1 MKSKKV
7 LHIVTV
13 SFSIS
18 YFLGEQ
24 FRYLKNKTGNTY
36 FVACSDSPELF
47 FNAQKLG
54 YLPFS
59 FSITRKINPLGDI
72 KAIFQ
77 LMKFIKQNNID
88 VVVAHSPKGGLI
100 GMIAAFL
107 TGVRSRIYFRHG
119 IVYETSGGTKRFL
132 LKVIE
137 KISGNLAQKVVNVS
151 KDVEDIAI
159 KDRLNSKEKNI
170 ILGKGTCNG
179 VDSKVKYN
187 PKFYSQDEVD
197 ALKSKYNI
205 SDSDF
210 VVGFVG
216 RLVRDKGI
224 DDIIDAWKILSSK
237 YKNIKLL
244 LVGPFEERDSIK
256 ESNKSY
262 IKNSESIVFTDY
274 VQNTAIFYKLM
285 NIFILPTYR
294 EGFPTVALEASSMEL
309 PVIITKA
316 TGCKEAIIENKTG
329 VFIENSSYS
338 IVSGVEKYIN
348 NPNLIQKQGEA
359 GRKFVLDDFQQEK
372 IWDIINEKLDY

>member
-18 YFLGEQ
+18 YFLGNQ
-24 FRYLKNKTGNTY
+24 FRYLNKKTGNTY

-47 FNAQKLG
+47 SNAEKLG
-54 YLPFS
+54 YIPFS
-59 FSITRKINPLGDI
+59 FSINRKINPLADI
-72 KAIFQ
+72 NAIYQ

-88 VVVAHSPKGGLI
+88 VVVAHSPKGGLV

-107 TGVRSRIYFRHG
+107 SGVCSRIYFRHG
-119 IVYETSGGTKRFL
+119 IVYETSKGAKRFL

-137 KISGNLAQKVVNVS
+137 KISGNLAHKVVNVS
-151 KDVEDIAI
+151 KDVENIAI
-159 KDRLNSKEKNI
+159 KDRLNPERKNI

-179 VDSKVKYN
+179 VDCQVKFN

-197 ALKSKYNI
+197 ALKSKYGI

-224 DDIIDAWKILSSK
+224 DDIIDAWKILSQK
-237 YKNIKLL
+237 YNNIKLL
-244 LVGPFEERDSIK
+244 LVGPMEERDSIK

-262 IKNSESIVFTDY
+262 IKNSESIMFTDY
-274 VQNTAIFYKLM
+274 IQDNAIFYKLM
-285 NIFILPTYR
+285 DVFILPTYR
-294 EGFPTVALEASSMEL
+294 EGFPTVVLEASSMEL
-309 PVIITKA
+309 PIIITKA
-316 TGCKEAIIENKTG
+316 TGCKEAIIENQTG
-329 VFIENSSYS
+329 IFIENSSSS
-338 IVSGVEKYIN
+338 IVSGIEKYIN
-348 NPNLIQKQGEA
+348 NPNLIQRQGKE
-359 GRKFVLDDFQQEK
+359 GRKFVSDNFQQEK
-372 IWDIINEKLDY
+372 IWDIINKKLDY

>member
-24 FRYLKNKTGNTY
+24 FRYLNKKTGNTY

-119 IVYETSGGTKRFL
+119 IVYETSRGTKRFL

-179 VDSKVKYN
+179 VDCKVKYN

-316 TGCKEAIIENKTG
+316 TGCKEAIVENKTG

-338 IVSGVEKYIN
+338 IVSGIEKYIN

>member
-1 MKSKKV
+1 MQKKV

-59 FSITRKINPLGDI
+59 FSITRKINPIGDL

-88 VVVAHSPKGGLI
+88 VVVAHSPKGGLV

-107 TGVRSRIYFRHG
+107 AGVRSRIYFRHG
-119 IVYETSGGTKRFL
+119 IVYETSRGAKRFL

-137 KISGNLAQKVVNVS
+137 KISGSLAQKVVNVS
-151 KDVEDIAI
+151 KDVESIAI
-159 KDRLNSKEKNI
+159 KDRLNSKKKNI

-179 VDSKVKYN
+179 VDCQVKYN
-187 PKFYSQDEVD
+187 PKSYSQDEVNL
-197 ALKSKYNI
+197 LKSKYNI

-210 VVGFVG
+210 VIGFVG

-256 ESNKSY
+256 ESSKKY
-262 IKNSESIVFTDY
+262 IKKTESIIFVDY
-274 VQNTAIFYKLM
+274 VQDAAIFYKLM
-285 NIFILPTYR
+285 SVFILPTYR

-316 TGCKEAIIENKTG
+316 TGCKEAIIENHTG
-329 VFIENSSYS
+329 VFIENTFSS
-338 IVSGVEKYIN
+338 IVLAIEKYIS
-348 NPNLIQKQGEA
+348 NPNLIQEQGEK
-359 GRKFVLDDFQQEK
+359 GRKFVLDNFQQEK
-372 IWDIINEKLDY
+372 IWDIINAKLDY

>member
-1 MKSKKV
+1 MKSKKI

-24 FRYLKNKTGNTY
+24 FRYLNKKTGNTY

-107 TGVRSRIYFRHG
+107 AGVRSRIYFRHG
-119 IVYETSGGTKRFL
+119 IVYETSRGTKRFL

-179 VDSKVKYN
+179 VDCKVKYN
-187 PKFYSQDEVD
+187 PKFYSQDKVN

-205 SDSDF
+205 SDTDF

-237 YKNIKLL
+237 YENIKLL

-338 IVSGVEKYIN
+338 IVSGIEKYIN

-372 IWDIINEKLDY
+372 IWDIINKKLDY